1 MSVYVTDTHPLI
13 WFATGKHVQL
23 SRKVL
28 RTFNAAVRGEA
39 LIYVPPF
46 VLWEIAMLLRI
57 GRIGL
62 KEDYGDW
69 AEHLI
74 AQRGFDLAD
83 FSVQVATTAYRYPFL
98 DPFDAVITA
107 TASAKD
113 LPLITRDREISHS
126 GLVEVFW

>member
-23 SRKVL
+23 SRKAL
-28 RTFNAAVRGEA
+28 RAFNAAGRDEA
-39 LIYVPPF
+39 LIYVSAF
-46 VLWEIAMLLRI
+46 VLWEIAMLLKA

-69 AEHLI
+69 ADRLI
-74 AQRGFDLAD
+74 AQRGFDLAS
-83 FSVQVATTAYRYPFL
+83 FSVQVASVAYRYPFV

-107 TASAKD
+107 TASAMN
-113 LPLITRDREISHS
+113 LPLITRDREISQS